1 MIPSN
6 SVVFSQ
12 SKRQSQVLSGRSAK
26 CLHPLARKDGRETP
40 TKTPTYVRL
49 EADFLI
55 ISYKLHQVPQFWFA
69 SLFNSISFALVTTKF
84 KMPTVTSKLAEE
96 LKGSLPASV
105 VVVTPQSEK
114 YEESIKR
121 WSAAAEKPAVRF
133 PPHSCIMEADSITV
147 RAS

>member
-1 MIPSN
+1 M
-6 SVVFSQ
+6 
-12 SKRQSQVLSGRSAK
+12 LSGLSAK

-69 SLFNSISFALVTTKF
+69 SLFNSISLALVTKF
-84 KMPTVTSKLAEE
+84 KMPTVTTRLADV

>member
-1 MIPSN
+1 MLTSFG
-6 SVVFSQ
+6 V
-12 SKRQSQVLSGRSAK
+12 KRRPQN
-26 CLHPLARKDGRETP
+26 P

-55 ISYKLHQVPQFWFA
+55 ISYKLHQAPQFWFA
-69 SLFNSISFALVTTKF
+69 SLFNSISLASVTKF
-84 KMPTVTSKLAEE
+84 KMPTVTSRLADE

-121 WSAAAEKPAVRF
+121 WSATAEKPAVRF
-133 PPHSCIMEADSITV
+133 PVQSCIMEADSITV
-147 RAS
+147 